1 MGTCTGERQP
11 APRSIGGFNFTFYE
25 DPELNG
31 LFDQGV
37 TTMDAEKR
45 KEIYAKVQKFMMDKA
60 LLIPI
65 YYLANVS
72 AATAKLQGLFND
84 TAGYYWLYDAWL
96 KS

>member
-1 MGTCTGERQP
+1 MPSPGRARLLP
-11 APRSIGGFNFTFYE
+11 
-25 DPELNG
+25 L
-31 LFDQGV
+31 
-37 TTMDAEKR
+37 
-45 KEIYAKVQKFMMDKA
+45 